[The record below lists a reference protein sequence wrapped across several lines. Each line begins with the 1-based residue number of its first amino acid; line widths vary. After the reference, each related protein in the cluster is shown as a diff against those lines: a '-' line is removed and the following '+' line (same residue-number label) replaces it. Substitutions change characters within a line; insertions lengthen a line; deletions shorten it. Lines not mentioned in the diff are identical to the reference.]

1 MRFIGNDP
9 NILDA
14 FYKATADG
22 SIAAG
27 KPVIVTAGGT
37 TLGSES
43 SAFDAQAHYL
53 SAVYDT
59 SNDKVVVAYSDPGN
73 SNYGTAVVGTVSGS
87 NITFGTPVVFEAA
100 TVSGNYSITSAFD
113 SANNKVV
120 IAYRDGG
127 NSNQGT
133 AIVGTVSG
141 TSISFGSA
149 VVFETGETYDLTAT
163 FDDVAEKVVIAYR
176 DVSNSQYGTAIV
188 GTVSGTSISFGTA
201 TVFESAATEYI
212 FALAMPNWNNTSERR
227 ILIVY
232 SDGGNAGGLTLIT
245 GTVSGTGISFGSA
258 RLADASLSYNP
269 VMALMTSG
277 DGINRAV
284 CAYKDDGSSGNGKA
298 FTVRAIDT
306 TNNNESAYTFD
317 SGNNS
322 FSFPSAVYDASQ
334 QKVLLVYRDQSNSN
348 QGEYVYATPSANG
361 EALTFSTAALFFEN
375 VVSGV
380 GQSIAAVYDPDSEK
394 AVVAYRKPDL
404 SGAAKTIFNDP
415 GGKVKAV
422 SATAV
427 SQAAGTPVAIEN
439 SQNISFGAAYDSVNQ
454 KIVVAYRDVPN
465 SSYGTA
471 AVGTVDSSDN
481 SISYGTPVVFESAT
495 TLECSAVYDV
505 NAGKIVIFYTDFSN
519 SQHGTAIVGT
529 VSGTGI
535 SFGSPVVFKSA
546 TTRDCHAAYDSTAQK
561 IVCVYQNSG
570 TLNSIVGTVSGTSIS
585 FGSET
590 SIATDSEYGTP
601 DVVYDSGNNKTVV
614 VYAQGS
620 GKPGVAKVGTVSG
633 TGISFGTQAQF
644 ESATTIRI
652 SAAYDSSA
660 GKVVI
665 AYKDTSNSDYGTAI
679 VGTVS
684 DTDITFGTAVVFE
697 AAGINA
703 TATAY
708 DASAGKIVIGYEDT
722 DNSFYGTVI
731 TGTVSG
737 TSISFDTALV
747 IENSATDEYGI
758 AYDASAERTVIFY
771 EDEGD
776 SNKGKSVV
784 FQAATTTTNVT
795 TENYI
800 GITDQAYT
808 DGQDATIAVVGCI
821 DRNQTGLTAGQ
832 QYFVQTDGT
841 LNTTAGS
848 PSVLA
853 GTAISATELVVKE

>member
-27 KPVIVTAGGT
+27 EPVIVTAGGI

-59 SNDKVVVAYSDPGN
+59 SNDKVVVAYSDPGD
-73 SNYGTAVVGTVSGS
+73 SNYGKAVVGTVSGS
-87 NITFGTPVVFEAA
+87 SITFGTPVTFESA
-100 TVSGNYSITSAFD
+100 TVTGNYSITSAFD

-149 VVFETGETYDLTAT
+149 VVFETGETYNLSAT

-201 TVFESAATEYI
+201 TVFESAASEYI

-227 ILIVY
+227 ILIAY
-232 SDGGNAGGLTLIT
+232 SDGGNGGGLTLIT
-245 GTVSGTGISFGSA
+245 GTVSGTGISFGTA
-258 RLADASLSYNP
+258 RLADASLSYDP

-284 CAYKDDGSSGNGKA
+284 CAYRDDGSSGNGKA

-317 SGNNS
+317 TGTNS
-322 FSFPSAVYDASQ
+322 FNYPSAVYDASQ

-361 EALTFSTAALFFEN
+361 EALTFTTPALFYEDA
-375 VVSGV
+375 VSGI
-380 GQSIAAVYDPDSEK
+380 GQSISAVYDPDSEK
-394 AVVAYRKPDL
+394 AVVAYRKPNL
-404 SGAAKTIFNDP
+404 EGAAKTIFNDP
-415 GGKVKAV
+415 GGKVKAITG
-422 SATAV
+422 SSGGAGTAV
-427 SQAAGTPVAIEN
+427 VFESASLVDTSV
-439 SQNISFGAAYDSVNQ
+439 AYDSNAQ
-454 KIVVAYRDVPN
+454 KVVISYNDAGN
-465 SSYGTA
+465 SYYGTA
-471 AVGTVDSSDN
+471 IVGTVDPSDN
-481 SISYGTPVVFESAT
+481 SISYGTAVVFESAST
-495 TLECSAVYDV
+495 SPIKSTFDSS
-505 NAGKIVIFYTDFSN
+505 NNKIVIAYNDGGNSN
-519 SQHGTAIVGT
+519 YGTA
-529 VSGTGI
+529 
-535 SFGSPVVFKSA
+535 
-546 TTRDCHAAYDSTAQK
+546 
-561 IVCVYQNSG
+561 
-570 TLNSIVGTVSGTSIS
+570 IVGTVSGTSIS
-585 FGSET
+585 FGSPTVYESANSPQP
-590 SIATDSEYGTP
+590 SIAFDE
-601 DVVYDSGNNKTVV
+601 N
-614 VYAQGS
+614 
-620 GKPGVAKVGTVSG
+620 
-633 TGISFGTQAQF
+633 
-644 ESATTIRI
+644 
-652 SAAYDSSA
+652 A

-665 AYKDTSNSDYGTAI
+665 VYSDNGSGDDGTAI
-679 VGTVS
+679 V
-684 DTDITFGTAVVFE
+684 
-697 AAGINA
+697 
-703 TATAY
+703 
-708 DASAGKIVIGYEDT
+708 
-722 DNSFYGTVI
+722 
-731 TGTVSG
+731 GTVSG
-737 TSISFDTALV
+737 TSISFGSASVYETSGTSLNVVVYDANAQKVV
-747 IENSATDEYGI
+747 IAYKDNATFYGAARVGTISGTSISFGTEVVFESATIGHLSGGYDSSAQKVVFSYQDGGNSDYGTSI
-758 AYDASAERTVIFY
+758 VGTVSGTDVSFGTAAVFESADSRVTSTTYDSNGQKIIVAYRDDGNSGKVTVAEGTVSGTSISFATPVIVEEGNSQYVSSAYDSNASRTVIAY
-771 EDEGD
+771 RDGGNSD
-776 SNKGKSVV
+776 YGTAVV
-784 FQAATTTTNVT
+784 FGLASTDLT

-821 DRNQTGLTAGQ
+821 DRNQTSLTAGQ
-832 QYFVQTDGT
+832 QYFVQNDGT
-841 LNTTAGS
+841 LSTTAGS

>member
-14 FYKATADG
+14 FYKATASG

-27 KPVIVTAGGT
+27 KPVIVTAPEDQQ
-37 TLGSES
+37 GSES
-43 SAFDAQAHYL
+43 SAFDVQAHYL

-59 SNDKVVVAYSDPGN
+59 SNDKVVVAYSDPGD
-73 SNYGTAVVGTVSGS
+73 SNYGKAVVGTVSGS
-87 NITFGTPVVFEAA
+87 GITFGTPVVFESD
-100 TVSGNYSITSAFD
+100 TVTGNHSITSAFD

-149 VVFETGETYDLTAT
+149 VVFETGETYNLTAT

-227 ILIVY
+227 VLIVY
-232 SDGGNAGGLTLIT
+232 SDGGNGGGLTLIT
-245 GTVSGTGISFGSA
+245 GTVSGTGISFGTA
-258 RLADASLSYNP
+258 RLADASLSYDP

-284 CAYKDDGSSGNGKA
+284 CAYRDDGSSGNGKA

-317 SGNNS
+317 TGTNS
-322 FSFPSAVYDASQ
+322 FNYPSAVYDASQ

-348 QGEYVYATPSANG
+348 QGEFVFATPSSNG
-361 EALTFSTAALFFEN
+361 EALTFTTPALFYEDA
-375 VVSGV
+375 VSGI
-380 GQSIAAVYDPDSEK
+380 GQSISAVYDPDSEK
-394 AVVAYRKPDL
+394 AVVAYRKPNL
-404 SGAAKTIFNDP
+404 EGAAKTIFNEP
-415 GGKVKAV
+415 GGKVKAI
-422 SATAV
+422 AETAV
-427 SQAAGTPVAIEN
+427 SQAAGTPVE
-439 SQNISFGAAYDSVNQ
+439 ISGSFLLNFGVAYDSANQ
-454 KIVVAYRDVPN
+454 KVVVVYRDVTNN
-465 SSYGTA
+465 SYATA
-471 AVGTVDSSDN
+471 AVATVDNSDN
-481 SISYGTPVVFESAT
+481 SVSFGTPVVFNSAT
-495 TLECSAVYDV
+495 TTQLGASYDT
-505 NAGKIVIFYTDFSN
+505 NAGKIVAVYRDFGN
-519 SQHGTAIVGT
+519 SQYGTA
-529 VSGTGI
+529 
-535 SFGSPVVFKSA
+535 
-546 TTRDCHAAYDSTAQK
+546 
-561 IVCVYQNSG
+561 
-570 TLNSIVGTVSGTSIS
+570 IVGTVSGTSIS
-585 FGSET
+585 FGSEAVYNSATSEENHIAYDSTAQKHVIVYQVGTDLAAIVGTVSGT
-590 SIATDSEYGTP
+590 SISFGSEAIVSSNASYGVP
-601 DVVYDSGNNKTVV
+601 DVVYDSGNDKTVV
-614 VYAQGS
+614 FYVDNADSQKGKAKVGTVS
-620 GKPGVAKVGTVSG
+620 GTSISFGTAAEFEGDSTLRLSAAYDSSAGKVVVAYKASSKGQAAVGTVSG
-633 TGISFGTQAQF
+633 TGISFGTPVDF
-644 ESATTIRI
+644 ESGAIGHTTTSYDA
-652 SAAYDSSA
+652 SAN
-660 GKVVI
+660 KIVI
-665 AYKDTSNSDYGTAI
+665 AYEDDDNSDYGTVI
-679 VGTVS
+679 
-684 DTDITFGTAVVFE
+684 
-697 AAGINA
+697 AGA
-703 TATAY
+703 
-708 DASAGKIVIGYEDT
+708 
-722 DNSFYGTVI
+722 
-731 TGTVSG
+731 VSG
-737 TSISFDTALV
+737 TSITFETALV
-747 IENSATDEYGI
+747 IENSATDDFGSV
-758 AYDASAERTVIFY
+758 YDANAERVIIFY

-784 FQAATTTTNVT
+784 FQAASTTTNLT

-832 QYFVQTDGT
+832 QYFIQKDGT
-841 LNTTAGS
+841 LALTAAT

>member
-14 FYKATADG
+14 FYTAIADG

-43 SAFDAQAHYL
+43 SAFDVQAHYL

-59 SNDKVVVAYSDPGN
+59 SNDKVVVAYSDPGD
-73 SNYGTAVVGTVSGS
+73 SNYGKAVVGTVSGS
-87 NITFGTPVVFEAA
+87 DVTFGTPVTFESA
-100 TVSGNYSITSAFD
+100 TVTGNYSITSAFD

-149 VVFETGETYDLTAT
+149 VVFETGETYDLNAT

-201 TVFESAATEYI
+201 TVFQSTACEYI
-212 FALAMPNWNNTSERR
+212 FALAMPNWSNTSERR
-227 ILIVY
+227 TLIAY
-232 SDGGNAGGLTLIT
+232 EGGGLYLAT
-245 GTVSGTGISFGSA
+245 GTVSGTGISFGTP
-258 RLADASLSYNP
+258 RLADASSSYD
-269 VMALMTSG
+269 VTMALMTSG

-284 CAYKDDGSSGNGKA
+284 CAYRDDGSSGNGKA
-298 FTVRAIDT
+298 FTVRAINT

-317 SGNNS
+317 TGNNS
-322 FSFPSAVYDASQ
+322 FTFSSAAYDASQ
-334 QKVLLVYRDQSNSN
+334 QKVLLVYRDTSNSN

-361 EALTFSTAALFFEN
+361 EALTFTTPAVFYEDA
-375 VVSGV
+375 VSGI
-380 GQSIAAVYDPDSEK
+380 GQSISAVYDPDSEK
-394 AVVAYRKPDL
+394 AVVAYRKPNL
-404 SGAAKTIFNDP
+404 AGAAKTIFNDP
-415 GGKVKAV
+415 GGKVKAI
-422 SATAV
+422 SETAI
-427 SQAAGTPVAIEN
+427 SQAAGTPVEFGGTSYN
-439 SQNISFGAAYDSVNQ
+439 VDISAAYDSANQ
-454 KIVVAYRDVPN
+454 KVVVAFSDYGN
-465 SSYGTA
+465 STYGTA
-471 AVGTVDSSDN
+471 RVGTVNSSDN
-481 SISYGTPVVFESAT
+481 SISFGTAVVYESAT
-495 TLECSAVYDV
+495 TFENAVAYDV
-505 NAGKIVIFYTDFSN
+505 NAGKIVIAYMDFSN
-519 SQHGTAIVGT
+519 SKYGTAIIGT

-535 SFGSPVVFKSA
+535 SFGTPVVFRSA
-546 TTRDCHAAYDSTAQK
+546 EVRDTHMVYDSTAQK
-561 IVCVYQNSG
+561 VVLIYDDNVANLY
-570 TLNSIVGTVSGTSIS
+570 SIVGTVSGTSIS
-585 FGSET
+585 FGSQET
-590 SIATDSEYGTP
+590 VHNNASYATIDLA
-601 DVVYDSGNNKTVV
+601 YDSANDRTVV
-614 VYAQGS
+614 FYVDNGDSQK
-620 GKPGVAKVGTVSG
+620 GKAKVGTVSG
-633 TGISFGTQAQF
+633 TSISFG
-644 ESATTIRI
+644 SAVLFQDSSMLRI

-660 GKVVI
+660 EKVVV
-665 AYKDTSNSDYGTAI
+665 AYADAQDSNKGKAR

-684 DTDITFGTAVVFE
+684 GTSISFGTTVQFE
-697 AAGINA
+697 VGGIDKP
-703 TATAY
+703 TKTSY
-708 DASAGKIVIGYEDT
+708 DVSSGKIVIAYRDAG
-722 DNSFYGTVI
+722 NSNYGTVI

-747 IENSATDEYGI
+747 IENSATDEF
-758 AYDASAERTVIFY
+758 AAVYDASAEKTVIFY

-776 SNKGKSVV
+776 SYMAKSVV
-784 FQAATTTTNVT
+784 FQPASTSTNVT

-800 GITDQAYT
+800 GITDRAYT

-821 DRNQTGLTAGQ
+821 DRNQTSLTAGQ
-832 QYFVQTDGT
+832 QYFVQGDGT
-841 LNTTAGS
+841 LSTTAGS

>member
-27 KPVIVTAGGT
+27 KPVIVTAPSNAK
-37 TLGSES
+37 GSE
-43 SAFDAQAHYL
+43 AEFDVQARHITT
-53 SAVYDT
+53 VYDT
-59 SNDKVVVAYSDPGN
+59 SNDKVVIAYSDTGDSNYGKAVVGSVSGSSITFGTPVTFESASVENCRATFDSSNNKVLIVYKDGGN
-73 SNYGTAVVGTVSGS
+73 SNYGTAIVGTVSSDSISFGS
-87 NITFGTPVVFEAA
+87 AVVFYSAALDANTGVAFDSSNNKSVITYRGSSQYGNAIVATISGTTPSFGSPVVFESAQ
-100 TVSGNYSITSAFD
+100 SNYNKPHFD
-113 SANNKVV
+113 SSNNKMLITYV
-120 IAYRDGG
+120 DGG
-127 NSNQGT
+127 NSDAGT

-149 VVFETGETYDLTAT
+149 
-163 FDDVAEKVVIAYR
+163 
-176 DVSNSQYGTAIV
+176 
-188 GTVSGTSISFGTA
+188 
-201 TVFESAATEYI
+201 TVFESGQTMLPDAAFDTTANKFVVSFVD
-212 FALAMPNWNNTSERR
+212 FADSQDGKARVATISGTSVSFGTVATFHTGAVNTSED
-227 ILIVY
+227 
-232 SDGGNAGGLTLIT
+232 SLTT
-245 GTVSGTGISFGSA
+245 A
-258 RLADASLSYNP
+258 
-269 VMALMTSG
+269 
-277 DGINRAV
+277 
-284 CAYKDDGSSGNGKA
+284 
-298 FTVRAIDT
+298 
-306 TNNNESAYTFD
+306 
-317 SGNNS
+317 
-322 FSFPSAVYDASQ
+322 YDASFN
-334 QKVLLVYRDQSNSN
+334 KTLIAFRDTTATDYSH
-348 QGEYVYATPSANG
+348 YVYATIASGATT
-361 EALTFSTAALFFEN
+361 LTFSSSASFDDAGATS
-375 VVSGV
+375 VSMD
-380 GQSIAAVYDPDSEK
+380 AVYDPDAEK
-394 AVVAYRKPDL
+394 VVLAWRAGNLKGLARTLFRDL
-404 SGAAKTIFNDP
+404 
-415 GGKVKAV
+415 GGKVK
-422 SATAV
+422 TITETTV
-427 SQAAGTPVAIEN
+427 SQAAGTPVAIED
-439 SQNISFGAAYDSVNQ
+439 SFNINFGAAYDSVNQ
-454 KIVVAYRDVPN
+454 KIVVAYRDVDN

-471 AVGTVDSSDN
+471 AVGTIDSSDN

-495 TLECSAVYDV
+495 TLECSTVYDV

-519 SQHGTAIVGT
+519 SQYGTAVVGT

-535 SFGSPVVFKSA
+535 SFGSPVTFKSA

-590 SIATDSEYGTP
+590 SIATDTDYGVP
-601 DVVYDSGNNKTVV
+601 DCVYDSGNNKTVV

-665 AYKDTSNSDYGTAI
+665 AYKDTANSDYGTAI

-684 DTDITFGTAVVFE
+684 GTDITFGTAVVFE

-708 DASAGKIVIGYEDT
+708 DVSTGKIVIGYEDT
-722 DNSFYGTVI
+722 DNSNYGTVI

-758 AYDASAERTVIFY
+758 VYDANAERTVIFY

-784 FQAATTTTNVT
+784 FQAGSTTTNLT

-808 DGQDATIAVVGCI
+808 NGQDATVAVVGCI
-821 DRNQTGLTAGQ
+821 DRNQTSLTAGQ
-832 QYFVQTDGT
+832 QYFVQNDGT
-841 LNTTAGS
+841 LSTTAGS

>member
-27 KPVIVTAGGT
+27 KPVIVTAPSNAK
-37 TLGSES
+37 GSE
-43 SAFDAQAHYL
+43 AEFDVQARHITT
-53 SAVYDT
+53 VYDT
-59 SNDKVVVAYSDPGN
+59 SNDKVVIAYSDTGDSNYGKAVVGSVSGSSITFGTPVTFESASVENCRATFDSSNNKVLIVYKDGGN
-73 SNYGTAVVGTVSGS
+73 SNYGTAIVGTVSSDSISFGS
-87 NITFGTPVVFEAA
+87 AVVFYSAALDANTGVAFDNSNNKSVITYRGSSQYGNAIVATISGTTPSFGSPVVFESAQ
-100 TVSGNYSITSAFD
+100 SNYNKPHFD
-113 SANNKVV
+113 SSNNKMLITYV
-120 IAYRDGG
+120 DGG
-127 NSNQGT
+127 NSDAGT

-149 VVFETGETYDLTAT
+149 
-163 FDDVAEKVVIAYR
+163 
-176 DVSNSQYGTAIV
+176 
-188 GTVSGTSISFGTA
+188 
-201 TVFESAATEYI
+201 TVFESGQTMLPDAAFDTTANKFVVSFVD
-212 FALAMPNWNNTSERR
+212 FADSQDGKARVATISGTSVSFGTVATFHTGAVNTSED
-227 ILIVY
+227 
-232 SDGGNAGGLTLIT
+232 SLTT
-245 GTVSGTGISFGSA
+245 A
-258 RLADASLSYNP
+258 
-269 VMALMTSG
+269 
-277 DGINRAV
+277 
-284 CAYKDDGSSGNGKA
+284 
-298 FTVRAIDT
+298 
-306 TNNNESAYTFD
+306 
-317 SGNNS
+317 
-322 FSFPSAVYDASQ
+322 YDASFN
-334 QKVLLVYRDQSNSN
+334 KTLIAFRDTTATDYSH
-348 QGEYVYATPSANG
+348 YVYATIASGATT
-361 EALTFSTAALFFEN
+361 LTFSSSASFDDAGATS
-375 VVSGV
+375 VSMD
-380 GQSIAAVYDPDSEK
+380 AVYDPDAEK
-394 AVVAYRKPDL
+394 VVLAWRAGNLKGLARTLFRDL
-404 SGAAKTIFNDP
+404 
-415 GGKVKAV
+415 GGKVK
-422 SATAV
+422 TITETTV
-427 SQAAGTPVAIEN
+427 SQAAGTPVAIED
-439 SQNISFGAAYDSVNQ
+439 SFNINFGAAYDSVNQ
-454 KIVVAYRDVPN
+454 KIVVAYRDVDN

-471 AVGTVDSSDN
+471 AVGTIDSSDN

-495 TLECSAVYDV
+495 TLECSTVYDV

-519 SQHGTAIVGT
+519 SQYGTAVVGT

-535 SFGSPVVFKSA
+535 SFGSPVTFKSA

-590 SIATDSEYGTP
+590 SIATDTDYGVP
-601 DVVYDSGNNKTVV
+601 DCVYDSGNNKTVV

-665 AYKDTSNSDYGTAI
+665 AYKDTANSDYGTAI

-684 DTDITFGTAVVFE
+684 GTDITFGTAVVFE

-708 DASAGKIVIGYEDT
+708 DVSTGKIVIGYEDT
-722 DNSFYGTVI
+722 DNSNYGTVI

-758 AYDASAERTVIFY
+758 VYDANAERTVIFY

-784 FQAATTTTNVT
+784 FQAGSTTTNLT

-808 DGQDATIAVVGCI
+808 NGQDATVAVVGCI
-821 DRNQTGLTAGQ
+821 DRNQTSLTAGQ
-832 QYFVQTDGT
+832 QYFVQNDGT
-841 LNTTAGS
+841 LSTTAGS